1 MDVIIDERKK
11 ASCDLVVMGSRGRG
25 ILSGAVLGS
34 TSKRV
39 LRRCDKP
46 VLVVRLP
53 EGD

>member
-1 MDVIIDERKK
+1 VDMILAERERTN
-11 ASCDLVVMGSRGRG
+11 CDLVVMGSRGRG

-34 TSKRV
+34 TSRRV

-46 VLVVRLP
+46 VLVIRLP